1 MASAEAVVRRCSA
14 RKGVSQ
20 ILQENTGV
28 FFNKKYNFI
37 KKETPPPGAF
47 LWILQK
53 NFKNT
58 YFEEY
63 LPTAARRSVIPRT
76 QDGIL
81 FTNDWRM

>member
-37 KKETPPPGAF
+37 KKETPPQVF
-47 LWILQK
+47 SCEFCKKIL
-53 NFKNT
+53 T
-58 YFEEY
+58 T
-63 LPTAARRSVIPRT
+63 L
-76 QDGIL
+76 IL
-81 FTNDWRM
+81 